1 MTYRPEMSIFWAL
14 YAVVSMMIFAT
25 AWILSDDLRD
35 AWQIALG
42 VWVAVTALFFWRAL
56 VYGGGE

>member
-1 MTYRPEMSIFWAL
+1 MTYRPEMAIFWCL

-25 AWILSDDLRD
+25 AWVLGDELKHV
-35 AWQIALG
+35 WQLAFG
-42 VWVAVTALFFWRAL
+42 VWVAVTAMFFWRAL

>member
-14 YAVVSMMIFAT
+14 YAVVSMQIFAT

-35 AWQIALG
+35 AWQLAFG

-56 VYGGGE
+56 VSGGGE

>member
-1 MTYRPEMSIFWAL
+1 MAIFWCL
-14 YAVVSMMIFAT
+14 YAVVSLMIFAT

-42 VWVAVTALFFWRAL
+42 VWVAVTALFFWRAA